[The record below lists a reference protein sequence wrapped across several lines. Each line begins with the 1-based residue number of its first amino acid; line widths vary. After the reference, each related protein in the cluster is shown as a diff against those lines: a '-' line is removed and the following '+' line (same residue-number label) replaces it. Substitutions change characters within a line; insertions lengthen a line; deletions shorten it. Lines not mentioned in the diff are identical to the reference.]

1 MSLTV
6 NGQTYDSYLEAYK
19 TGSYD
24 FADIEGELHYCDLAE
39 EYYIEF
45 PDGTWIWQFERH

>member
-24 FADIEGELHYCDLAE
+24 FADIEGELHYCD
-39 EYYIEF
+39 F
-45 PDGTWIWQFERH
+45 PDGTWI